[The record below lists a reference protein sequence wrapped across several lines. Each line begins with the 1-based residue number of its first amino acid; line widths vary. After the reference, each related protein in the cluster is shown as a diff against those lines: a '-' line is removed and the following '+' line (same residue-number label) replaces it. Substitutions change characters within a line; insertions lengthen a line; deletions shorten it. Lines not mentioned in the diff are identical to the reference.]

1 MNPCVDSCLGT
12 SSLPMSCSESFVF
25 VFRSGVPDKASGTR
39 IFLLNKKCKAT
50 QEYMGVSKNRG
61 TPKSP
66 ILTGFSMTNHPF
78 WVPLFSETPIWNM
91 KDSGRKA

>member
-1 MNPCVDSCLGT
+1 MLILVLALLHYRCPAPNRLCLF
-12 SSLPMSCSESFVF
+12 SDLVF
-25 VFRSGVPDKASGTR
+25 PDKASGTR